1 MNTYQKAETPINKRS
16 YRFISFLALA
26 LSTISVALIV
36 KPTYAAEDLELRKG
50 VSFVQD
56 IDAGFPIVANKFD
69 DVSTEHGKA
78 TLIFYGA
85 SGDLNTNRQAKRMVD
100 VYKKMRNRPIKFI
113 LIDVDHPG
121 STKATELVKKH
132 YKGYIPFQ
140 VILGSD
146 EKVSWSQ
153 VGEIESN
160 VLEAQINKVAPET
173 R

>member
-1 MNTYQKAETPINKRS
+1 MDTHHKFETPVNGRK
-16 YRFISFLALA
+16 YRTISFLALA
-26 LSTISVALIV
+26 LSALSIAAIV

-56 IDAGFPIVANKFD
+56 IDSGFPIVASKFD
-69 DVSTEHGKA
+69 DATTENGKA

-85 SGDLNTNRQAKRMVD
+85 SGDLNTNRQAKRVVD
-100 VYKKMRNRPIKFI
+100 VYKRMRNRPIKFI

-121 STKATELVKKH
+121 STKALELVKKH

-140 VILGSD
+140 VILGTD

-153 VGEIESN
+153 VGETESN
-160 VLEAQINKVAPET
+160 ILEAQINKVAPET